1 MEATFQSVLELARND
16 PSAIVYDSSFDKITD
31 TLCEVCRVD
40 GNFLST
46 LFQYVPS
53 IEEII
58 LQLTASMNSNWY
70 TIIGA
75 VYQIP
80 EAAIPMLNF
89 TTEAVTE

>member
-1 MEATFQSVLELARND
+1 MEATFQSVLELVRND
-16 PSAIVYDSSFDKITD
+16 PSAIVDDSSFDKITD

-58 LQLTASMNSNWY
+58 PQLTASMNL
-70 TIIGA
+70 
-75 VYQIP
+75 VYDYWGRVLDTRGCHTN
-80 EAAIPMLNF
+80 ATLHY
-89 TTEAVTE
+89 